1 MPVDRSPLWS
11 ATVCHTRT
19 TSVTY
24 SYREGRVC
32 PFQGG
37 GMADGTQGSDQVDA
51 PCPWN
56 CDDRPGDSP
65 ACDDCVARYGYPTRW
80 RAHRMGPAW
89 AGTEVDDDTIGLVEP
104 RVTRRGLAELL
115 AIGGATTYALF
126 KAPHAL
132 LALRARIPTPQTIFV
147 GPDDDDDCQTI
158 GEAVAVAGRHVTIL
172 VAKGT
177 YRESLVVRNGV
188 AIVARKGHHVEI
200 APPSGPAITVVGG
213 DPLIKDLVLR
223 SAPQADIEHPAPVVL
238 VVGGAPIIRS
248 CEVWC
253 SDGDGIAVHGA
264 GTWAFVNSTSVLGD
278 GRACVVTDQGRAAV
292 RFDAGAGGTVKK
304 CALKPSGTTWIGIH
318 VGADA
323 DLEVTDTV
331 VTAAS
336 GGMGLHVADGHGW
349 FERCA
354 VDAKVGMVVRDGG
367 QATVRDSKLGPSD
380 VSLEVS
386 GTGRGEFERCEIV
399 GWHGV
404 RIRDTAEPVFASCK
418 INTHIT
424 IEDSANPVFR
434 DTTVTEVIGRA
445 VVALAGARGRFER
458 CTLGRDPDS
467 VRRIEADPWRL
478 DPREAVVELG
488 PHASTHFDECTI
500 AFGQGWGVHLDSSS
514 EGTFTG
520 CTIHS
525 NFGTGMLIESGARPV
540 VRDSVITRNGVDGVR
555 VEVGGVGTLENCTV
569 TSNLRTGLCVMAGAD
584 PSVRGCR
591 LERNG
596 GYGVVATSGALGRI
610 TDCRLDGNALG
621 DWLIDRDA
629 RVQLSGNTPT
639 SA

>member
-1 MPVDRSPLWS
+1 
-11 ATVCHTRT
+11 
-19 TSVTY
+19 
-24 SYREGRVC
+24 
-32 PFQGG
+32 
-37 GMADGTQGSDQVDA
+37 MADGTQGSDQVDA

-213 DPLIKDLVLR
+213 DPLIKDVVLLA
-223 SAPQADIEHPAPVVL
+223 SPTPAPGDDGVAPAIRVT
-238 VVGGAPIIRS
+238 GGSPTVRDCQI
-248 CEVWC
+248 
-253 SDGDGIAVHGA
+253 HGA
-264 GTWAFVNSTSVLGD
+264 GGD
-278 GRACVVTDQGRAAV
+278 GVRVSGADTVATVVGTVIRGPAGACQTTEPASAGV
-292 RFDAGAGGTVKK
+292 RFDDGTGGTVES
-304 CALKPSGTTWIGIH
+304 CTIHLSGAAWIGVHVGSGTNPIVRDTKVISETGG
-318 VGADA
+318 VG
-323 DLEVTDTV
+323 VRV
-331 VTAAS
+331 GP
-336 GGMGLHVADGHGW
+336 GGGGT

-354 VDAKVGMVVRDGG
+354 VQARVGMTVDHAHPMVRAS
-367 QATVRDSKLGPSD
+367 QFLPCHVP
-380 VSLEVS
+380 LEVTGPGGGTYEKCMFS
-386 GTGRGEFERCEIV
+386 GWSLG
-399 GWHGV
+399 
-404 RIRDTAEPVFASCK
+404 IRLTNDASPVFDTCNVFAVDLGVVMG
-418 INTHIT
+418 
-424 IEDSANPVFR
+424 EGVNPFFFR
-434 DTTVTEVIGRA
+434 TGVSTNLGEA
-445 VVALAGARGRFER
+445 LVAESGARGRLAQCKLHRNLHTAAELQR
-458 CTLGRDPDS
+458 VDPN
-467 VRRIEADPWRL
+467 
-478 DPREAVVELG
+478 
-488 PHASTHFDECTI
+488 HASTVSLGKHSSTQFENCTI
-500 AFGQGWGVHLDSSS
+500 SGSVGPGVAVAAFGG
-514 EGTFTG
+514 GTFT
-520 CTIHS
+520 
-525 NFGTGMLIESGARPV
+525 
-540 VRDSVITRNGVDGVR
+540 DSVIRANGGPGMVV
-555 VEVGGVGTLENCTV
+555 GVGATPMVHGGEIVGNGNVGVHVQNGGGGTFVSCAICANDSSGLHLE
-569 TSNLRTGLCVMAGAD
+569 AGAD
-584 PSVRGCR
+584 PVVRSCQITG
-591 LERNG
+591 NG
-596 GYGVVATSGALGRI
+596 HHGVVATSGALGRI
-610 TDCRLDGNALG
+610 TDCRFDGNALG